1 MIYQALKIR
10 SKKET
15 NDEKIDD
22 NQNQDWMSTFHQ
34 KSNTTDTSSPKT
46 TRNEFKQM
54 FSDRGGNK
62 VFNEIEI
69 PNKDILNKANNKI
82 TLNEKNSNSI
92 SYENYSEDSEYDF
105 LGVKMYY
112 VGVDEAGRGPMI
124 GPLVVT
130 AIAIPEDDI
139 QLLEEHKITDSKK
152 VTKKNREMSFELIE
166 KYSKER
172 NWKIHTTI
180 CDAIE
185 IDLAMETSN
194 LNILET
200 ELFAKSINLLN
211 LNSEGKGEIILD
223 ACDIDEKDLGIEFQK
238 NP

>member
-1 MIYQALKIR
+1 MIYQALKIE

-34 KSNTTDTSSPKT
+34 KKSNTTDTSSPKT

-105 LGVKMYY
+105 
-112 VGVDEAGRGPMI
+112 
-124 GPLVVT
+124 
-130 AIAIPEDDI
+130 
-139 QLLEEHKITDSKK
+139 
-152 VTKKNREMSFELIE
+152 
-166 KYSKER
+166 
-172 NWKIHTTI
+172 
-180 CDAIE
+180 
-185 IDLAMETSN
+185 
-194 LNILET
+194 
-200 ELFAKSINLLN
+200 
-211 LNSEGKGEIILD
+211 
-223 ACDIDEKDLGIEFQK
+223 
-238 NP
+238 